1 MPLGEP
7 SLRIQAE
14 ARDVAIADGLLPVEA
29 RAFVESAAM
38 AVNGPVANAA
48 NQTAL
53 SIPLLRAFSP
63 RSSRDCRTSSLSSRM
78 RDQRSHLP
86 VARMT
91 IAGNHARGH
100 RSARP
105 WMTRGGVVICR
116 NFKLRAPSAMIAT
129 SCRATAVR

>member
-48 NQTAL
+48 SQPAL
-53 SIPLLRAFSP
+53 TNPAAARI
-63 RSSRDCRTSSLSSRM
+63 
-78 RDQRSHLP
+78 LP
-86 VARMT
+86 
-91 IAGNHARGH
+91 
-100 RSARP
+100 
-105 WMTRGGVVICR
+105 
-116 NFKLRAPSAMIAT
+116 MIIL
-129 SCRATAVR
+129 

>member
-53 SIPLLRAFSP
+53 SIPLLRAFFP
-63 RSSRDCRTSSLSSRM
+63 
-78 RDQRSHLP
+78 HAHP
-86 VARMT
+86 VTVEPAR
-91 IAGNHARGH
+91 
-100 RSARP
+100 
-105 WMTRGGVVICR
+105 
-116 NFKLRAPSAMIAT
+116 
-129 SCRATAVR
+129 